1 MAQVDPEQQP
11 EAQFALVQPLQMPAL
26 QTPGWHDWQGA
37 PPLPQAVSEAPVW
50 HVVPAQQP
58 EQEDGSQTQEPLEQR
73 CPAAQGEPP
82 PH

>member
-1 MAQVDPEQQP
+1 
-11 EAQFALVQPLQMPAL
+11 
-26 QTPGWHDWQGA
+26 
-37 PPLPQAVSEAPVW
+37 VSEAPVW